1 MYTKAI
7 KFEQYVK
14 SVDMWLEQTLR
25 TTNDAIWL
33 HLQALNLN
41 KNVRKIVVIDIV

>member
-7 KFEQYVK
+7 NYEKYVAGLGWMPHQLK
-14 SVDMWLEQTLR
+14 

-33 HLQALNLN
+33 HLQQMELRTD
-41 KNVRKIVVIDIV
+41 VRKIVVVDIK

>member
-7 KFEQYVK
+7 NYEKYVAGLGWMPHQLK
-14 SVDMWLEQTLR
+14 

-33 HLQALNLN
+33 HLQRMNLRSD
-41 KNVRKIVVIDIV
+41 VRGVVVSDLGV